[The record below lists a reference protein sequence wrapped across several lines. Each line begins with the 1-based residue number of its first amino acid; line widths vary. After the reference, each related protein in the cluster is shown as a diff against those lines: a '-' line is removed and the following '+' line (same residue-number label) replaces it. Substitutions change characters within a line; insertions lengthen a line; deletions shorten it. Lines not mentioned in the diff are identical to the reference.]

1 MTSPAQELRTA
12 AATLRALLADRQ
24 LTPGPWLS
32 MDRGDRVLWDGEGA
46 EDQPPVY
53 VVDEPMSNGANA
65 DYIAVMHPDVA
76 REFADLLTAAA
87 DMAAEYPDLARD
99 HDRPACDDY
108 ACGVMGHALAVAR
121 AILGPTR
128 NGDNT

>member
-1 MTSPAQELRTA
+1 MTTAADELTA
-12 AATLRALLADRQ
+12 AARTLRALLADPA

-32 MDRGDRVLWDGEGA
+32 MDRGDRLLWDGENA

-76 REFADLLTAAA
+76 HSLAEVFDAWARIGDLDPDLLNRVAGPETI
-87 DMAAEYPDLARD
+87 
-99 HDRPACDDY
+99 
-108 ACGVMGHALAVAR
+108 AVAR
-121 AILGPTR
+121 QINRSRT
-128 NGDNT
+128 